1 MAAIYF
7 PFHLQLQLKKV
18 KTLLTLNTS
27 FLYFSDKSTFTHLP
41 WNQSALL
48 AQCSTM
54 AKASSLVSISI
65 KA

>member
-1 MAAIYF
+1 MVSSTSLYIFNYN
-7 PFHLQLQLKKV
+7 LKSQP
-18 KTLLTLNTS
+18 LLTLNTS

-54 AKASSLVSISI
+54 AKASSLVSISM